1 MFHVRDGQLLCETVC
16 LGAKP
21 VYETIVAGHSKF
33 VEPNQ
38 GVDYEVDGWWEADDT
53 VFVAS
58 RRNPAVNAGR
68 PIVKRVYIE
77 RATGHLHIDTS
88 WGGRRD
94 FNATFARKGV
104 L

>member
-58 RRNPAVNAGR
+58 RLNPAVNAGR